1 MLPARMDEARTEAA
15 TPRKRA
21 RAREQGLVARSPH
34 LGAAAAILALML
46 GLGYVGPEAMRALQ
60 SILVAA
66 LRAAQQP
73 GLSLALLWPSG
84 LERLTWLA
92 SGLLLMTCAA
102 TWLGGFIQVGPFFS
116 AASITPDLRR
126 LDPAARLRQ
135 LALPEHW
142 LDLIWTALK
151 IAIVGAVVAF
161 ALWSS
166 VRALMAA
173 PAAGPLAALE
183 RLGAVLSRV
192 LYRVGIAALLL
203 GAVDLIYQRV
213 RHGMRLRMS
222 RRELDQEMRESYGL
236 PEQRAL
242 RMRLYRE
249 SAALATLAAIEGARL
264 VLRGQGGRVI
274 ALGFDAEDTSQRA
287 PRLVAKTEA
296 ALAPRV
302 LASAEQAGI
311 AVCWDPD
318 LVSALYRLELT
329 EEIPGP
335 CYERVAELFRA
346 TSRAAS

>member
-1 MLPARMDEARTEAA
+1 MNEARTEAA

-21 RAREQGLVARSPH
+21 RARDQGLVARSPH
-34 LGAAAAILALML
+34 LGAAAAILALL
-46 GLGYVGPEAMRALQ
+46 LVLAHAGPDVMRALQ
-60 SILVAA
+60 SMLVAA
-66 LRAAQQP
+66 LRAAHQP
-73 GLSLALLWPSG
+73 DPSLSMLWSAG

-102 TWLGGFIQVGPFFS
+102 TWFGGFVQVGPLFS
-116 AASITPDLRR
+116 TASITPDLRR
-126 LDPAARLRQ
+126 LDPTARLRQ

-142 LDLIWTALK
+142 LDLSWSALK
-151 IAIVGAVVAF
+151 IAVVGAVVAF

-166 VRALMAA
+166 ARALIAA
-173 PAAGPLAALE
+173 PAAGPLGALGNFAAISS
-183 RLGAVLSRV
+183 RLL
-192 LYRVGIAALLL
+192 LRVGIAAALL
-203 GAVDLIYQRV
+203 GAVDLVYQRV
-213 RHGMRLRMS
+213 RHGRRLRMS
-222 RRELDQEMRESYGL
+222 RRELDQEMRESHGL

-264 VLRGQGGRVI
+264 VLRGQAGRVI
-274 ALGFDAEDTSQRA
+274 ALGFDADDLSQRA

-296 ALAPRV
+296 VLAARV
-302 LASAEQAGI
+302 LSAAEQAGVD
-311 AVCWDPD
+311 VCWDPE
-318 LVSALYRLELT
+318 LVAALYRLELT